1 MNYSFH
7 YGTWERT
14 TFAFFV
20 ASVVLAVVGL
30 VGFPDAPIRTVGAS
44 FLGKFG
50 QPHSAQSY
58 WWFGVW
64 ECTILVVGLVTFV
77 LAVGA
82 QLRRRRQIGSSPT
95 PTPPA

>member
-1 MNYSFH
+1 MTHSFH
-7 YGTWERT
+7 YGTWGRT

-30 VGFPDAPIRTVGAS
+30 VWFPDAPIRAAGAG

-64 ECTILVVGLVTFV
+64 ECAILVVGLITSV
-77 LAVGA
+77 LAIGA
-82 QLRRRRQIGSSPT
+82 QLRRRRQASSSPT

>member
-1 MNYSFH
+1 MTHSFH
-7 YGTWERT
+7 YGTWERA

-20 ASVVLAVVGL
+20 ASIVLAVIGL
-30 VGFPDAPIRTVGAS
+30 IGFPDAPIRVVGAS

-64 ECTILVVGLVTFV
+64 EHTILVVGLITS
-77 LAVGA
+77 VGA
-82 QLRRRRQIGSSPT
+82 QLRRHRQTGSSST